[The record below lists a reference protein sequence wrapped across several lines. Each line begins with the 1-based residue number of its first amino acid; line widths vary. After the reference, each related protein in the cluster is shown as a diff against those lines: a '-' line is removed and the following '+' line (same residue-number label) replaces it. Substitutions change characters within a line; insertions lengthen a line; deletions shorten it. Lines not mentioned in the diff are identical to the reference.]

1 MTMCATESGAT
12 QGAGQ
17 LAEIIA
23 KAAMLEKIPTAAA
36 DRYESRLNVLV
47 EEVNRLLAARQ
58 DIELLIGRNP
68 LSLMEMNHTHHA
80 KFMTTVFRTNS
91 FELLARTVPWVYRV
105 YRARG
110 FSYDYFVIELQTWR
124 DLVERL
130 LPSAEARLLA
140 AVYTWMLTNHEAM
153 ITLSVNV
160 DTLSFTLP
168 AESGA
173 MQEIFLSLL
182 LHADHTGALRL
193 ADQSVTTAAEM
204 EAFYLQVVTP
214 GLHMIGALWEKNE
227 VSVAQEH
234 LATAIVSR
242 VMAAIY
248 SRVLPFDPP
257 SKGKAVVTAA
267 ANEFHEIGPR
277 MVADLLELDGW
288 EVIFVGANTPQY
300 ELLEL
305 VEREKPFLVAISA
318 AVMFNLDRAAQAIA
332 AIKGHSALTGVKVLV
347 GGLAFN
353 AVPGIWQDLGADGF
367 AVDAAIAVTLAGRWW
382 HEDGGRH
389 A

>member
-1 MTMCATESGAT
+1 MTTFATENAAV
-12 QGAGQ
+12 QGEGL

-23 KAAMLEKIPTAAA
+23 SAGMLEKIPSGAA
-36 DRYESRLNVLV
+36 DRYESRHHVLV

-58 DIELLIGRNP
+58 DIELLIGHNP
-68 LSLMEMNHTHHA
+68 LSLMEMNHAHHA

-110 FSYDYFVIELQTWR
+110 FSPDYFVIELQTWR
-124 DLVERL
+124 DLIERL
-130 LPSAEARLLA
+130 LPSAEARRLA

-153 ITLSVNV
+153 IALSVNV
-160 DTLSFTLP
+160 DTLSFNLP

-173 MQEIFLSLL
+173 MQEIFLALL
-182 LHADHTGALRL
+182 LHADHAGALRL

-204 EAFYLQVVTP
+204 KAFYLQVVAP
-214 GLHMIGALWEKNE
+214 SLYMIGALWEKNE

-242 VMAAIY
+242 VLAAIY

-257 SKGKAVVTAA
+257 SKGKAIVTAA

-305 VEREKPFLVAISA
+305 IEREKPFMVAISA

-332 AIKGHSALTGVKVLV
+332 AIKGNSALTGVRVLV

-367 AVDAAIAVTLAGRWW
+367 AVDAAIAVVLAGSWW
-382 HEDGGRH
+382 HDEGEH
-389 A
+389 NA